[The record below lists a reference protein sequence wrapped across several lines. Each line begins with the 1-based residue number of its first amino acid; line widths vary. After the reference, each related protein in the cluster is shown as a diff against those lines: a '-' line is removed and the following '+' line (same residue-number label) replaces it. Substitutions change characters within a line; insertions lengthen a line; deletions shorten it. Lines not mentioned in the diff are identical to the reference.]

1 MTEEKLTEK
10 KWDKDWKR
18 MQSDLNKYF
27 ILPDDLFDGV
37 PFEEDRVIPV
47 KVREF
52 LGKGKV
58 KIELPH
64 GGFFDVEA
72 RKLIQLKG

>member
-1 MTEEKLTEK
+1 MKEKLTEK
-10 KWDKDWKR
+10 KWNKDWKR

-27 ILPDDLFDGV
+27 ILVDDLFDGLNV
-37 PFEEDRVIPV
+37 EKDRVMPV

-58 KIELPH
+58 KIEIPA
-64 GGFFDVEA
+64 GSFCDVEA
-72 RKLIQLKG
+72 RKLIHLKG

>member
-1 MTEEKLTEK
+1 MKEKLTEK
-10 KWDKDWKR
+10 KWDKDWDR

-27 ILPDDLFDGV
+27 ILVDDLFDGV
-37 PFEEDRVIPV
+37 PFEKDCVIPV

-52 LGKGKV
+52 LGEGKV

-64 GGFFDVEA
+64 GGFYNVEA